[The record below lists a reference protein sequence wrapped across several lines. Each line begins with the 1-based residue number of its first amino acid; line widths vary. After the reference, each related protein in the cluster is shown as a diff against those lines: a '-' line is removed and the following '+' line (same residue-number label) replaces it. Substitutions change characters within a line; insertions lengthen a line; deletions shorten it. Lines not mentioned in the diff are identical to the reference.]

1 MYVPPSSPSVCFI
14 SPLCCNSMF
23 SSHFFNSL
31 NSRRGLQESLW
42 EEKVINSQ
50 RSSSF
55 IQPLPINEVG
65 PTINI
70 PDSDH
75 YLVEAMAAK
84 YSPNERDPSQ
94 EHDLSKLVSFPR
106 IRART
111 LVSFKANLKN
121 QIVLKSK
128 KHISKAKA
136 TDTEIN
142 RAWIRRETRL
152 VGQVRSKPSVDSEH
166 RVPSRPEPRFYF

>member
-1 MYVPPSSPSVCFI
+1 
-14 SPLCCNSMF
+14 MF
-23 SSHFFNSL
+23 LSHLLSSL
-31 NSRRGLQESLW
+31 NSRRELQEPLW
-42 EEKVINSQ
+42 EAKVINSQ

-65 PTINI
+65 HTINI
-70 PDSDH
+70 PDSDDSF
-75 YLVEAMAAK
+75 VEAMAAK
-84 YSPNERDPSQ
+84 YSPIESEPSQ

-106 IRART
+106 IQART
-111 LVSFKANLKN
+111 ISFKANFKN

-136 TDTEIN
+136 TDGEIN

-152 VGQVRSKPSVDSEH
+152 VGQVRSKSVDSEY